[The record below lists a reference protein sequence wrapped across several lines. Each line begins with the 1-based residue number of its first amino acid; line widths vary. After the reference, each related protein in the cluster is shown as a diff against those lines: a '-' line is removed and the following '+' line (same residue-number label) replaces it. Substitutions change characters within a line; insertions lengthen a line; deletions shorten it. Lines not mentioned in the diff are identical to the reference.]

1 MSVCLD
7 RVRGRL
13 EPAVVQALLKASSN
27 PNVGISGKRKY
38 FLVHDFCDGRPIEKV
53 VNNPISPIIFC
64 THHKVTKSN
73 GEQRRCI
80 QIYLQSLDEDL
91 KQELVTSKTAIIILT
106 SASILRPRARSSS
119 ACADLLRI
127 GPVDHLIQ
135 LPDPCVKS
143 HIIMIINI
151 LNCAVAGSEIDT
163 DAGTGPGVIGK

>member
-143 HIIMIINI
+143 HIY
-151 LNCAVAGSEIDT
+151 VYT
-163 DAGTGPGVIGK
+163 R